1 MPRLS
6 RSSADRSVP
15 LSLSQRKVFPPLNSA
30 LNANNWPAWVYDFLL
45 LTLVGSVVFSQIYRY
60 RRIFTP
66 TERQQTKWVLFGIVI
81 ALVGM
86 LTLNLAPLSFS
97 LQSGLFNVANDSLF
111 FFVLLAIPLSIGVA
125 MLRSRL
131 YDIDVLINR
140 TLVYGTLTAILTL
153 TYVGLILAL
162 QSLTHALTGQ
172 AGNQPVV
179 IVGST
184 LVIAA
189 LFQPLRHRIQW
200 VIDRRFYRR
209 KYDAARTVA
218 AFSATLRNE
227 VELTQLSEH
236 LVAVVQ
242 ETMQPSHVSLWI
254 RPASHERTEHRQS

>member
-1 MPRLS
+1 MSLRHAPTPLSVSHELRSGANTRLS
-6 RSSADRSVP
+6 GRWLLIARLSFLLVSIFCLLLLLIP
-15 LSLSQRKVFPPLNSA
+15 LSLAIAIL
-30 LNANNWPAWVYDFLL
+30 
-45 LTLVGSVVFSQIYRY
+45 RY
-60 RRIFTP
+60 RL
-66 TERQQTKWVLFGIVI
+66 W
-81 ALVGM
+81 
-86 LTLNLAPLSFS
+86 
-97 LQSGLFNVANDSLF
+97 
-111 FFVLLAIPLSIGVA
+111 
-125 MLRSRL
+125 
-131 YDIDVLINR
+131 DIEVLINR

-162 QSLTHALTGQ
+162 QSLIHALTGQ
-172 AGNQPVV
+172 AGNLPVV

-189 LFQPLRHRIQW
+189 LFTPLRHRIQQ

-242 ETMQPSHVSLWI
+242 ETMQPTHVSLWL
-254 RPASHERTEHRQS
+254 RPTSHERTERKQ